1 MFLRNG
7 KQKDSKTTLSDFVFA
22 FSIRGLVFY
31 SLLIRLTDCLW
42 SFTNSTIPWG
52 PTESQWVF
60 FTIVFCII
68 SNGDS
73 VLSSSTSATTKRFIS
88 SVLQVSLAYALGCQ
102 CCCWKS
108 LSFSYSSTL
117 WFVLYLSCVYL
128 CMWVFISYTKRLRL
142 SNGDMGFEISASKN
156 CSN

>member
-22 FSIRGLVFY
+22 FSIRGLASDF
-31 SLLIRLTDCLW
+31 LLIRLTACLW
-42 SFTNSTIPWG
+42 SFTNSTTETIPRA
-52 PTESQWVF
+52 PTESQRVF

-73 VLSSSTSATTKRFIS
+73 VLSSFTSATTKRVIS
-88 SVLQVSLAYALGCQ
+88 SALQVSLAYALGCR

-108 LSFSYSSTL
+108 LSFSYSSAL
-117 WFVLYLSCVYL
+117 
-128 CMWVFISYTKRLRL
+128 
-142 SNGDMGFEISASKN
+142 
-156 CSN
+156 

>member
-1 MFLRNG
+1 MFLRNR

-42 SFTNSTIPWG
+42 SFTNSTTETIPRA
-52 PTESQWVF
+52 PTESQRVF

-68 SNGDS
+68 SNEDS
-73 VLSSSTSATTKRFIS
+73 VLSSFTSATTKRVIS
-88 SVLQVSLAYALGCQ
+88 LALQVSLAYALGCR

-108 LSFSYSSTL
+108 LSFSYSSAL
-117 WFVLYLSCVYL
+117 
-128 CMWVFISYTKRLRL
+128 
-142 SNGDMGFEISASKN
+142 
-156 CSN
+156 

>member
-1 MFLRNG
+1 MVKYPFWPLRCLCLLSVFGVWFLTIDWFDWLLACG
-7 KQKDSKTTLSDFVFA
+7 LSQTA
-22 FSIRGLVFY
+22 QLQP
-31 SLLIRLTDCLW
+31 
-42 SFTNSTIPWG
+42 IPWA
-52 PTESQWVF
+52 PTETQRVF
-60 FTIVFCII
+60 FPIVFSII

-88 SVLQVSLAYALGCQ
+88 PVLQVSLAYALGCQ